1 MSSAASGGLQGISA
15 KGEAMSDATVAQQSL
30 KSISAISLFVE
41 DVPATKAFYEDVF
54 GVQTV
59 FEDETS
65 ACVKFDGL
73 FVNLV
78 SVSSAGDLVD
88 VVASRLAG
96 SRFQLSIWV
105 DDVDAV
111 CSALEA
117 RGVALLSGPVDRKWG
132 MRTAT
137 FADPAGHSWEVAQA
151 LPPSSAA

>member
-1 MSSAASGGLQGISA
+1 
-15 KGEAMSDATVAQQSL
+15 MSDVTVAPQAL
-30 KSISAISLFVE
+30 TSISAISLFVE
-41 DVPATKAFYEDVF
+41 DVPAAKVFYEDVF
-54 GVQTV
+54 GVETV

-73 FVNLV
+73 FVNLLD
-78 SVSSAGDLVD
+78 VSSAAEQVDL
-88 VVASRLAG
+88 VASRNAG

-117 RGVALLSGPVDRKWG
+117 RGVTLLSGPVDQHWG

-151 LPPSSAA
+151 LPPSTAA

>member
-1 MSSAASGGLQGISA
+1 
-15 KGEAMSDATVAQQSL
+15 MSDVITEPQSL
-30 KSISAISLFVE
+30 KSVSAISLFVE
-41 DVPATKAFYEDVF
+41 DVPAAKSFYEDVF
-54 GVQTV
+54 GVETV
-59 FEDETS
+59 FEDDSS
-65 ACVKFDGL
+65 ACVRFDGL

-78 SVSSAGDLVD
+78 SLSAAEELVD

-111 CSALEA
+111 CSALET
-117 RGVALLSGPVDRKWG
+117 RGVTLLSGPVDREWG

>member
-1 MSSAASGGLQGISA
+1 
-15 KGEAMSDATVAQQSL
+15 MSDVITEPQSL
-30 KSISAISLFVE
+30 KSVSAISLFVE
-41 DVPATKAFYEDVF
+41 DVPAAKAFYEDVF
-54 GVQTV
+54 GVETV
-59 FEDETS
+59 FEDDSS
-65 ACVKFDGL
+65 ACVRFDGL

-78 SVSSAGDLVD
+78 SLAAAEELVD

-105 DDVDAV
+105 EDVDAV

-117 RGVALLSGPVDRKWG
+117 RGVTLLSGPVDREWG

>member
-1 MSSAASGGLQGISA
+1 
-15 KGEAMSDATVAQQSL
+15 MSDVITEPQSL
-30 KSISAISLFVE
+30 KSVSAISLFVE
-41 DVPATKAFYEDVF
+41 DVPAAKAFYEDVF
-54 GVQTV
+54 GVESV
-59 FEDETS
+59 FEDDSS
-65 ACVKFDGL
+65 ACVRFDGL

-78 SVSSAGDLVD
+78 SLSAAEELVD
-88 VVASRLAG
+88 VVASGLAG

-117 RGVALLSGPVDRKWG
+117 RGVTLLSGPVDREWG

>member
-1 MSSAASGGLQGISA
+1 
-15 KGEAMSDATVAQQSL
+15 MSDVTAAPQSL
-30 KSISAISLFVE
+30 KRISAISLFVE

-54 GVQTV
+54 GVETV
-59 FEDETS
+59 FEDDTS
-65 ACVKFDGL
+65 ACVRFDGL

-78 SVSSAGDLVD
+78 SVSSADELVD
-88 VVASRLAG
+88 TVASRLSG

-117 RGVALLSGPVDRKWG
+117 RGVTLLDGPVDREWG

-137 FADPAGHSWEVAQA
+137 FADPAGHSWEVAQE
-151 LPPSSAA
+151 LPRSTAA